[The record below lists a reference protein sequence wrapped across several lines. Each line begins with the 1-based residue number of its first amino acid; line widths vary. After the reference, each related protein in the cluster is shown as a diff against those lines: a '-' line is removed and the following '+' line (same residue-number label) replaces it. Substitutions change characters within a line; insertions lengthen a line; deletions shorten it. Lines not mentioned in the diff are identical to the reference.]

1 MLSDRENRSTKL
13 IGEPIK
19 STGTPRCTEGGGAA
33 VQVAAVFEWVS
44 DSLRHPGATY
54 ELFLPSRK
62 PLVTSLGTVRAADL
76 LPSALLNFRWLESP
90 PPAGPSLQD
99 SLMAAAVPAA
109 S

>member
-1 MLSDRENRSTKL
+1 M
-13 IGEPIK
+13 
-19 STGTPRCTEGGGAA
+19 
-33 VQVAAVFEWVS
+33 QVAAVFEWVS
-44 DSLRHPGATY
+44 DALRYPASTY

-90 PPAGPSLQD
+90 PPAGPTLGD
-99 SLMAAAVPAA
+99 AFMATAVPAA